1 MIAKAL
7 AGLPA
12 LAVALGVPAS
22 AAPGDGRYEMAQLSI
37 RSRVV
42 VRVQT
47 EVVTMSP
54 IVYREKKGPRCLT
67 TAAILGA
74 AVVVPAS
81 VDFILRG
88 GDRVRARF
96 SASCPALAYY
106 SGFYVAPN
114 ADGQMCAGRDSVRD
128 RAGGECEVAK
138 LRSLVAKR

>member
-7 AGLPA
+7 AGLTA
-12 LAVALGVPAS
+12 LAVALGAPAS
-22 AAPGDGRYEMAQLSI
+22 ADPVEGSFEMAQLTI

-47 EVVTMSP
+47 EVVTVSP
-54 IVYREKKGPRCLT
+54 VTYREKKGPRCLS
-67 TAAILGA
+67 TATILGA
-74 AVVVPAS
+74 AVVAPGS

-96 SASCPALAYY
+96 AASCPVLAYY
-106 SGFYVAPN
+106 SGFYVTPN

-138 LRSLVAKR
+138 LRALVAKR